1 MTLQG
6 KTHMAN
12 DKVTR
17 RDFVRSGAAAGLAA
31 SVGASAAS
39 ASEAERTAQADQAA
53 VDQGTLANGMP
64 YGKIGDL
71 KISRLIFGSN
81 TPGAHSRDLIYVSA
95 MGRAYNTL
103 ERMLDTYELA
113 ESEGINTILQGGRFV
128 REYNTTRGGNLR
140 TILPV
145 SVTKHDD
152 KESIKR
158 RLAAAMKNDLAAA
171 FYIMGDRGDY
181 LARANRM
188 DVAGTAMEV
197 AKELGIVLGL
207 GGHSLEVP
215 IQCEQLGIKPD
226 FYVKTFHDDNY
237 WSATPKEFREPFCW
251 YDNVGG
257 NSYSGKTGDHNR
269 FHDNIWCLD
278 PEKTIKVMRKVAVP
292 WIAFKVL
299 AASAIHPRHGFRFA
313 FENGAD
319 FIAVGMLDFQIR
331 ENADRTKQCM
341 RVSKDR
347 VRPWRA

>member
-1 MTLQG
+1 
-6 KTHMAN
+6 MAD

-17 RDFVRSGAAAGLAA
+17 RDFVRTGAAAGLVA
-31 SVGASAAS
+31 SIGASAAS
-39 ASEAERTAQADQAA
+39 ASEAEEGAAQVDQPTTG
-53 VDQGTLANGMP
+53 QGTLANGMP
-64 YGKIGDL
+64 YGAIGEL

-95 MGRAYNTL
+95 MGRAYNTP

-113 ESEGINTILQGGRFV
+113 ESQGINTILQGGSRV
-128 REYNTTRGGNLR
+128 KEYNTTRGGNLR
-140 TILPV
+140 TISPV
-145 SVTKHDD
+145 SVTRHDD
-152 KESIKR
+152 QESIKR
-158 RLAAAMKNDLAAA
+158 TLTAAMKNDLAAA

-181 LARANRM
+181 LARAKRM
-188 DVAGTAMEV
+188 DIAGTAMEV

-237 WSATPKEFREPFCW
+237 WSATPKEYREPFCW
-251 YDNVGG
+251 YDDAGG

-278 PEKTIKVMRKVAVP
+278 PEKTIEVMSKVEVP

-299 AASAIHPRHGFRFA
+299 AAGAIHPRHGFRFA

-331 ENADRTKQCM
+331 ENADRTKQSL

>member
-1 MTLQG
+1 
-6 KTHMAN
+6 MAD

-17 RDFVRSGAAAGLAA
+17 RDFVRTGAAAGLAA

-39 ASEAERTAQADQAA
+39 ASEADESAGQVGQPATDQR
-53 VDQGTLANGMP
+53 TLANGMP
-64 YGKIGDL
+64 YGTIGEL

-95 MGRAYNTL
+95 MGRAYNTP

-113 ESEGINTILQGGRFV
+113 ESQGINTILQGGSRV
-128 REYNTTRGGNLR
+128 KEYNTTRGGSLR
-140 TILPV
+140 TISPV
-145 SVTKHDD
+145 SVTRHDD

-158 RLAAAMKNDLAAA
+158 TLTAAMKNDLAAA

-188 DVAGTAMEV
+188 DVAGVAMEV

-251 YDNVGG
+251 YDDAGG
-257 NSYSGKTGDHNR
+257 NSYSGKTDDHNR

-278 PEKTIKVMRKVAVP
+278 AEKTIEVMSKIEVP

-299 AASAIHPRHGFRFA
+299 AAGAIHPRHGFRFA

-331 ENADRTKQCM
+331 ENVDRTKQCL